1 MLSATPVE
9 IEMAIIFR
17 PCKLSDSLKQCS
29 YMTVFQRRL
38 NAYLTCTQT
47 EEHLSALDLIHG
59 NMKEHKH
66 G

>member
-1 MLSATPVE
+1 MSV
-9 IEMAIIFR
+9 IFR

-59 NMKEHKH
+59 HYESNIGMGDFLK
-66 G
+66 